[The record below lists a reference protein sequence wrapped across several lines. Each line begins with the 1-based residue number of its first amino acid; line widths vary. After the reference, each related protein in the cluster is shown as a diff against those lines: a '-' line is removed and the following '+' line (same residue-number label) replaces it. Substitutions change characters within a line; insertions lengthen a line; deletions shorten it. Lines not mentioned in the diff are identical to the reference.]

1 MSLLNSVLNNTMA
14 NNLQNVNP
22 LQLLGELKSG
32 KISSN
37 TILNFLRK
45 NNPQQ
50 VQEIEQMLKGKNQ
63 NEVNTLINNLCK
75 QKGINPND
83 LTKLLSK

>member
-1 MSLLNSVLNNTMA
+1 MSLLNNALNKTI
-14 NNLQNVNP
+14 NNSTNLNP
-22 LQLLGELKSG
+22 LQLLNELKNG

-37 TILNFLRK
+37 TILSFLKR

-50 VQEIEQMLKGKNQ
+50 VQEIEEMLKGKNQ
-63 NEVNTLINNLCK
+63 NEINALINNLCK

>member
-1 MSLLNSVLNNTMA
+1 MSLLNNVLNNTVT

>member
-1 MSLLNSVLNNTMA
+1 MSLLNNVLNSTISNSQGM
-14 NNLQNVNP
+14 NP
-22 LQLLGELKSG
+22 LQLLNELKSG

-37 TILNFLRK
+37 TVLSFLKR

-63 NEVNTLINNLCK
+63 NEINTLINNLCK
-75 QKGINPND
+75 QKGINPNE
-83 LTKLLSK
+83 LTKLLGK

>member
-1 MSLLNSVLNNTMA
+1 MSLLNNVLNNTVT

-22 LQLLGELKSG
+22 LQLLGELRSG

>member
-1 MSLLNSVLNNTMA
+1 MSLLNSVLNNTVT

>member
-50 VQEIEQMLKGKNQ
+50 IQEIEQMLKGKNQ

>member
-1 MSLLNSVLNNTMA
+1 MSLLNSVLNNTI
-14 NNLQNVNP
+14 NNSQNINP
-22 LQLLGELKSG
+22 LQLLNELRSG

-37 TILNFLRK
+37 TILTFLRK

-63 NEVNTLINNLCK
+63 NEINALINNLCK
-75 QKGINPND
+75 QKGINPNE

>member
-1 MSLLNSVLNNTMA
+1 MSLLNSVLNNTI
-14 NNLQNVNP
+14 NNSQNISP
-22 LQLLGELKSG
+22 LQLLNELRSG

-37 TILNFLRK
+37 TILTFLRK

-50 VQEIEQMLKGKNQ
+50 VKQIEQMLKGKNQ
-63 NEVNTLINNLCK
+63 NEINALINNLCK
-75 QKGINPND
+75 QKGINPNE

>member
-1 MSLLNSVLNNTMA
+1 MSLLNNVLNSTISNSQGM
-14 NNLQNVNP
+14 NP
-22 LQLLGELKSG
+22 LQLLNELKSG

-37 TILNFLRK
+37 TVLSFLKR

-63 NEVNTLINNLCK
+63 NEINALINNLCK
-75 QKGINPND
+75 QKGINPNE
-83 LTKLLSK
+83 LTKLLEK